1 MKTERYN
8 ITLKQG
14 LLTDNPEEELSLLK
28 STILDFLSLN
38 RTDAEK
44 QFGDKQHTESWHSHE
59 FYYGEWY
66 KKLTEDDICLK
77 RISNESIEMR
87 IQVVDNHISTPI
99 SLCYALGIIL
109 RKKTDCSV
117 NIEYIHPELEL
128 LLLGPVKQPDYCN
141 GYDWNEDSEEN
152 ERVRWYHI
160 GFAPDGQPN
169 HQIEQTVYYDSYRCE
184 VYGIHL
190 FYDENEMND
199 YLEELEE
206 QYPDIKEI

>member
-44 QFGDKQHTESWHSHE
+44 QFGDKPHTENWHSHE

-66 KKLTEDDICLK
+66 KKLAEDDICLK
-77 RISNESIEMR
+77 RISDESVEMR
-87 IQVVDNHISTPI
+87 IQVVPPHIST
-99 SLCYALGIIL
+99 STALCYALGIML
-109 RKKTDCSV
+109 RKMTDCSV
-117 NIEYIHPELEL
+117 NIEYIRPELEL

-206 QYPDIKEI
+206 QYPDIKEL

>member
-14 LLTDNPEEELSLLK
+14 LLTNNPEEELSLLK

-38 RTDAEK
+38 REDAEK
-44 QFGDKQHTESWHSHE
+44 QFGNKPHTESWHSHE

-77 RISNESIEMR
+77 RISNESVEMR
-87 IQVVDNHISTPI
+87 IQIIPPHISTST
-99 SLCYALGIIL
+99 SLCYALGMML
-109 RKKTDCSV
+109 RKMTDCSV
-117 NIEYIHPELEL
+117 NIEYIRPEMEL

-141 GYDWNEDSEEN
+141 GYDWNEDFEEN
-152 ERVRWYHI
+152 ERVRLYHI

-199 YLEELEE
+199 HLEELEE